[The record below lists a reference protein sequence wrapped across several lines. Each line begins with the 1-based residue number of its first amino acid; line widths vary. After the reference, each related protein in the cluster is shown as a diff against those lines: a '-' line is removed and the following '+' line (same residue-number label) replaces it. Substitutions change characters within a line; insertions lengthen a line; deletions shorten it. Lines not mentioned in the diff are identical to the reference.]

1 MATTGRPTDAS
12 PLPTA
17 SDLGPVNIGVA
28 TAQWNIEIT
37 GALRSGAHATLL
49 EAGIP
54 EENIVHVDVPGAF
67 ELPLACKWLLEQG
80 GCDAVIALG
89 SVVRGETPHFDF
101 VCQAATDGI
110 LRVGLDTGKPAV
122 FGVLTDDTWDQA
134 RDRSGGRHGNKGADC
149 AEACLR
155 MLALKMQVG

>member
-1 MATTGRPTDAS
+1 MATTGRPTDTS
-12 PLPTA
+12 PLPTGA
-17 SDLGPVNIGVA
+17 DLGPVRIGVI
-28 TAQWNIEIT
+28 TAQWNLEIT
-37 GALRSGAHATLL
+37 GALRSGAHTTLV

-67 ELPLACKWLLEQG
+67 ELPLASKWLLEHG

-122 FGVLTDDTWDQA
+122 FGVLTDDTWNHA
-134 RDRSGGRHGNKGADC
+134 RDRSGGRHGNTGVDC

-155 MLALKMQVG
+155 MLALKKRLG

>member
-12 PLPTA
+12 PLPTGA
-17 SDLGPVNIGVA
+17 DLGPVRIGVI
-28 TAQWNIEIT
+28 TAQWNLEIT
-37 GALRSGAHATLL
+37 GALRSGAHATLM

-54 EENIVHVDVPGAF
+54 EENILHMDVPGAF
-67 ELPLACKWLLEQG
+67 ELPLASKWLLEQG

-110 LRVGLDTGKPAV
+110 LRVGLDTGKPTV

-134 RDRSGGRHGNKGADC
+134 RDRSGGRHGNKGVDC

-155 MLALKMQVG
+155 MLALKKRLG

>member
-12 PLPTA
+12 PLLTGA
-17 SDLGPVNIGVA
+17 DLGPVRIGVI
-28 TAQWNIEIT
+28 TAQWNLEIT
-37 GALRSGAHATLL
+37 GALRSGAHAILV

-67 ELPLACKWLLEQG
+67 ELPLASKWLLEHG

-122 FGVLTDDTWDQA
+122 FGVLTDDTWNQA
-134 RDRSGGRHGNKGADC
+134 RDRSGGRHGNKGVDC

-155 MLALKMQVG
+155 MLALKKRLG